1 MKDYII
7 TEFNKINC
15 AISDRQADQFLR
27 YFELLTEW
35 NAVMN
40 LTAITEF
47 KEVVEKHFIDSA
59 LLSEYIKENNPKSLI
74 DIGTGAGFP
83 GVPLKILFPEMKVTL
98 LDSLNK
104 RIRFLNTV
112 IQELG
117 LENIE
122 AIHGRAEEYGIK
134 EVYREQYDLCVSRAV
149 ARLASLC
156 EFCIPFVKKGG
167 AFVAYKAV
175 PCNVPLNVPL
185 ICAYSDSN
193 DSILPIFAITCGI
206 VAIESVL
213 MCGDDIFKSPANS
226 IVIPPFLDLKAKPSS
241 ASISA

>member
-1 MKDYII
+1 MDDKRSYIKN
-7 TEFNKINC
+7 EFEKIN
-15 AISDRQADQFLR
+15 ISLTDRQSDQFLR

-47 KEVVEKHFIDSA
+47 AEVVEKHFIDSA
-59 LLSEYIKENNPKSLI
+59 LLSDYIRSNSPKSLI

-112 IQELG
+112 ILELG
-117 LENIE
+117 LDNIE

-134 EVYREQYDLCVSRAV
+134 ETYREQYDVCVSRAV

-156 EFCIPFVKKGG
+156 EFCIPFVKKSG
-167 AFVAYKAV
+167 AFIAYKATKSEEEF
-175 PCNVPLNVPL
+175 
-185 ICAYSDSN
+185 IEAKA
-193 DSILPIFAITCGI
+193 AI
-206 VAIESVL
+206 SVL
-213 MCGDDIFKSPANS
+213 GAKLLEVKEFQLGEDAQRNLL
-226 IVIPPFLDLKAKPSS
+226 VIQKTKETPKKYPRQGGKPLKDPILK
-241 ASISA
+241 I

>member
-1 MKDYII
+1 MENRKSYII
-7 TEFNKINC
+7 DEFSKIQC
-15 AISDRQADQFLR
+15 MISNQQAEQFLR

-47 KEVVEKHFIDSA
+47 TEVVEKHFVDSA
-59 LLSEYIKENNPKSLI
+59 LLADYIREKQPRSLI

-83 GVPLKILFPEMKVTL
+83 GVPLKILFPEIKVTL

-134 EVYREQYDLCVSRAV
+134 ETYREQYDLCVSRAV

-156 EFCIPFVKKGG
+156 EFCIPFVRR
-167 AFVAYKAV
+167 AAH
-175 PCNVPLNVPL
+175 LL
-185 ICAYSDSN
+185 HIRQ
-193 DSILPIFAITCGI
+193 
-206 VAIESVL
+206 
-213 MCGDDIFKSPANS
+213 
-226 IVIPPFLDLKAKPSS
+226 
-241 ASISA
+241 

>member
-1 MKDYII
+1 MKDYIKK
-7 TEFNKINC
+7 EFSKINC
-15 AISDRQADQFLR
+15 AISDRQAEQFLR

-47 KEVVEKHFIDSA
+47 KEVVEKHFVDSA
-59 LLSEYIKENNPKSLI
+59 LLYEYIRENKPDSLI

-83 GVPLKILFPEMKVTL
+83 GVPLKILFPELKVTL

-112 IQELG
+112 IQELE
-117 LENIE
+117 LEEIT

-134 EVYREQYDLCVSRAV
+134 EIYREQYDLCVSRAV

-156 EFCIPFVKKGG
+156 EFCIPFVKKDG
-167 AFVAYKAV
+167 AFVAYKA
-175 PCNVPLNVPL
+175 
-185 ICAYSDSN
+185 
-193 DSILPIFAITCGI
+193 
-206 VAIESVL
+206 
-213 MCGDDIFKSPANS
+213 MKSEEELS
-226 IVIPPFLDLKAKPSS
+226 EAKPAVTVLGAKLSDVKEYTLGED
-241 ASISA
+241 AKRTLLVIQKTKETPKKYPRQGGKPLKDPILKI

>member
-1 MKDYII
+1 MKNYIKK
-7 TEFNKINC
+7 EFSKINC
-15 AISDRQADQFLR
+15 AISDRQAEQFLR

-47 KEVVEKHFIDSA
+47 KEVVEKHFVDSA
-59 LLSEYIKENNPKSLI
+59 LLYEYIRENKPDSLI

-83 GVPLKILFPEMKVTL
+83 GVPLKILFPELKVTL

-112 IQELG
+112 IQELELG
-117 LENIE
+117 EIT

-134 EVYREQYDLCVSRAV
+134 EIYREQYDLCVSRAV

-167 AFVAYKAV
+167 AFVAYKA
-175 PCNVPLNVPL
+175 
-185 ICAYSDSN
+185 
-193 DSILPIFAITCGI
+193 
-206 VAIESVL
+206 
-213 MCGDDIFKSPANS
+213 MKSEEELS
-226 IVIPPFLDLKAKPSS
+226 EAKPAVMVLGAKLSDVKEYTLGED
-241 ASISA
+241 AKRTLLVIQKTKETPKKYPRQGGKPLKDPILKI

>member
-1 MKDYII
+1 MDDKKSYIKNEFEKVNIAI
-7 TEFNKINC
+7 TD
-15 AISDRQADQFLR
+15 SQAEQFLR

-47 KEVVEKHFIDSA
+47 TEVVEKHFVDSA
-59 LLSEYIKENNPKSLI
+59 LLTDYIRERESKSLI

-134 EVYREQYDLCVSRAV
+134 EGYREQYDLCVSRAV

-156 EFCIPFVKKGG
+156 EFCIPFVKKAG
-167 AFVAYKAV
+167 AFVAYKSMKSEEELSEAK
-175 PCNVPLNVPL
+175 
-185 ICAYSDSN
+185 A
-193 DSILPIFAITCGI
+193 AIT
-206 VAIESVL
+206 VL
-213 MCGDDIFKSPANS
+213 GAKLLEVKEYLLGEDAQRNLL
-226 IVIPPFLDLKAKPSS
+226 VIQKTKETPKKYPRQGGKPLKDPILK
-241 ASISA
+241 I

>member
-1 MKDYII
+1 MNHKKDYII
-7 TEFNKINC
+7 TEFSKINC
-15 AISDRQADQFLR
+15 VISDRQAEQFVR
-27 YFELLTEW
+27 YFELLNEW

-47 KEVVEKHFIDSA
+47 AEVVEKHFVDSV
-59 LLSEYIKENNPKSLI
+59 LLAEYIRENHPKSLI
-74 DIGTGAGFP
+74 DVGTGAGFP
-83 GVPLKILFPEMKVTL
+83 GVPLKILFPDLKVTL

-117 LENIE
+117 LEDIE

-134 EVYREQYDLCVSRAV
+134 EAYREQYDLCVSRAV

-167 AFVAYKAV
+167 AFVAYKA
-175 PCNVPLNVPL
+175 
-185 ICAYSDSN
+185 
-193 DSILPIFAITCGI
+193 
-206 VAIESVL
+206 
-213 MCGDDIFKSPANS
+213 MKSEEEL
-226 IVIPPFLDLKAKPSS
+226 VEAKPAVAVLGAKLSVVKEFKLGED
-241 ASISA
+241 AQRNLLVIQKTKETPKKYPRQGGKPLKDPIIKM

>member
-1 MKDYII
+1 MDDKKSYIKNEFEKVNIAI
-7 TEFNKINC
+7 TD
-15 AISDRQADQFLR
+15 SQAEQFLR

-47 KEVVEKHFIDSA
+47 TEVVEKHFVDSA
-59 LLSEYIKENNPKSLI
+59 LLTGYIRERESKSLI

-134 EVYREQYDLCVSRAV
+134 EGYREQYDLCVSRAV

-156 EFCIPFVKKGG
+156 EFCIPFVKKAG
-167 AFVAYKAV
+167 AFVAYKSMKSEEELSEAK
-175 PCNVPLNVPL
+175 
-185 ICAYSDSN
+185 A
-193 DSILPIFAITCGI
+193 AIT
-206 VAIESVL
+206 VL
-213 MCGDDIFKSPANS
+213 GAKLLEVKEYLLGEDAQRNLL
-226 IVIPPFLDLKAKPSS
+226 VIQKTKETPKKYPRQGGKPLKDPILK
-241 ASISA
+241 I

>member
-1 MKDYII
+1 MKNYIKK
-7 TEFNKINC
+7 EFSKINC
-15 AISDRQADQFLR
+15 AISDRQAEQFLR
-27 YFELLTEW
+27 YFEVLTEW

-47 KEVVEKHFIDSA
+47 KEVVEKHFVDSA
-59 LLSEYIKENNPKSLI
+59 LLYEYIRENKPDSLI

-83 GVPLKILFPEMKVTL
+83 GVPLKILFPELKVTL

-112 IQELG
+112 IQELELG
-117 LENIE
+117 EIT

-134 EVYREQYDLCVSRAV
+134 EIYREQYDLCVSRAV

-167 AFVAYKAV
+167 AFVAYKA
-175 PCNVPLNVPL
+175 
-185 ICAYSDSN
+185 
-193 DSILPIFAITCGI
+193 
-206 VAIESVL
+206 
-213 MCGDDIFKSPANS
+213 MKSEEELS
-226 IVIPPFLDLKAKPSS
+226 EAKPAVMVLGAELSDVKEYTLGED
-241 ASISA
+241 AKRTLLVIQKTKETPKKYPRQGGKPLKDPILKI

>member
-1 MKDYII
+1 MVSNIKDYII
-7 TEFNKINC
+7 TEFCKINC
-15 AISDRQADQFLR
+15 VISDRQAEQFVR

-47 KEVVEKHFIDSA
+47 DEVVEKHFVDSA
-59 LLSEYIKENNPKSLI
+59 LLSEYIRENQPKSLI

-83 GVPLKILFPEMKVTL
+83 GVPLKILFPGMKVTL

-112 IQELG
+112 IEELG
-117 LENIE
+117 LEDIE

-134 EVYREQYDLCVSRAV
+134 EGYREQYDLCVSRAV

-167 AFVAYKAV
+167 AFVAYKAMKSEEELAEAK
-175 PCNVPLNVPL
+175 P
-185 ICAYSDSN
+185 A
-193 DSILPIFAITCGI
+193 
-206 VAIESVL
+206 VAILGAKLSEVKEFQL
-213 MCGDDIFKSPANS
+213 GEDARRNLL
-226 IVIPPFLDLKAKPSS
+226 VIQKTKETPKKYPRQGGKPLKDPILKM
-241 ASISA
+241 

>member
-1 MKDYII
+1 M
-7 TEFNKINC
+7 ENKIQYIKSEFEKIDLM
-15 AISDRQADQFLR
+15 ISDRQAEQFLR

-47 KEVVEKHFIDSA
+47 PEVVEKHFVDSA
-59 LLSEYIKENNPKSLI
+59 LLCGYIREKNPKSLI
-74 DIGTGAGFP
+74 DVGTGAGFP
-83 GVPLKILFPEMKVTL
+83 GVPLKILFPELKVTL

-122 AIHGRAEEYGIK
+122 AIHGRAEEFGIK

-149 ARLASLC
+149 ARLSSLC
-156 EFCIPFVKKGG
+156 EFCIPFVRKSGS
-167 AFVAYKAV
+167 FVAYKATKSEEESEE
-175 PCNVPLNVPL
+175 
-185 ICAYSDSN
+185 AKA
-193 DSILPIFAITCGI
+193 AITILGAKLSE
-206 VAIESVL
+206 VKE
-213 MCGDDIFKSPANS
+213 FKLGEDAQRNLL
-226 IVIPPFLDLKAKPSS
+226 IILKTKETPKKYPRQGGKPLKDP
-241 ASISA
+241 IR

>member
-1 MKDYII
+1 MKNYIKK
-7 TEFNKINC
+7 EFSKINC
-15 AISDRQADQFLR
+15 AISDRQAEQFLR

-47 KEVVEKHFIDSA
+47 KEVVEKHFVDSA
-59 LLSEYIKENNPKSLI
+59 LLYEYIRENKPDSLI

-83 GVPLKILFPEMKVTL
+83 GVPLKILFPELKVTL

-112 IQELG
+112 IQELELG
-117 LENIE
+117 EIT

-134 EVYREQYDLCVSRAV
+134 EIYREQYDLCVSRAV

-167 AFVAYKAV
+167 AFVAYKA
-175 PCNVPLNVPL
+175 
-185 ICAYSDSN
+185 
-193 DSILPIFAITCGI
+193 
-206 VAIESVL
+206 
-213 MCGDDIFKSPANS
+213 MKSEEELS
-226 IVIPPFLDLKAKPSS
+226 EAKPAVMVLGAELSDVKEYTLGED
-241 ASISA
+241 AKRTLLVIQKTKETPKKYPRQGGKPLKDPILKI

>member
-1 MKDYII
+1 MDDKKSYIKNEFEKVNIAI
-7 TEFNKINC
+7 TD
-15 AISDRQADQFLR
+15 SQAEQFLR

-47 KEVVEKHFIDSA
+47 TEVVEKHFVDSA
-59 LLSEYIKENNPKSLI
+59 LLTDYICERESKSLI

-117 LENIE
+117 LESIE

-134 EVYREQYDLCVSRAV
+134 EGYREQYDLCVSRAV

-156 EFCIPFVKKGG
+156 EFCIPFVKKAG
-167 AFVAYKAV
+167 AFVAYKSMKSEEELSEAK
-175 PCNVPLNVPL
+175 
-185 ICAYSDSN
+185 A
-193 DSILPIFAITCGI
+193 AI
-206 VAIESVL
+206 SVL
-213 MCGDDIFKSPANS
+213 GAKLLEVKEYLLGEDAQRNLL
-226 IVIPPFLDLKAKPSS
+226 VIQKTKETPKKYPRQGGKPLKDPILK
-241 ASISA
+241 I

>member
-1 MKDYII
+1 MKNYIKK
-7 TEFNKINC
+7 EFSKINC
-15 AISDRQADQFLR
+15 AISDRQAEQFLR

-47 KEVVEKHFIDSA
+47 EEVVEKHFVDSA
-59 LLSEYIKENNPKSLI
+59 LLYEYIRENKPDSLI

-83 GVPLKILFPEMKVTL
+83 GVPLKILFPELKVTL

-112 IQELG
+112 IQELELG
-117 LENIE
+117 EIT

-134 EVYREQYDLCVSRAV
+134 EIYREQYDLCVSRAV

-167 AFVAYKAV
+167 AFVAYKA
-175 PCNVPLNVPL
+175 
-185 ICAYSDSN
+185 
-193 DSILPIFAITCGI
+193 
-206 VAIESVL
+206 
-213 MCGDDIFKSPANS
+213 MKSEEE
-226 IVIPPFLDLKAKPSS
+226 LLEAKPAVMVLGAKLSDVKEYTLGED
-241 ASISA
+241 AKRTLLVIQKTKETPKKYPRQGGKPLKDPILKI

>member
-1 MKDYII
+1 MNSKKDYII
-7 TEFNKINC
+7 TEFRKINC
-15 AISDRQADQFLR
+15 EISDRQAEQFLR

-47 KEVVEKHFIDSA
+47 TEVVEKHFVDSS
-59 LLSEYIKENNPKSLI
+59 LLAGYIKENTSESLI

-83 GVPLKILFPEMKVTL
+83 GVPLKILFPEIKVTL

-117 LENIE
+117 LEGIE

-134 EVYREQYDLCVSRAV
+134 EAYREQYDLCVSRAV
-149 ARLASLC
+149 ARLSSLC

-167 AFVAYKAV
+167 AFVAYKATKSEEELAEAKSAV
-175 PCNVPLNVPL
+175 TVLGAKLSEVKQFQLGEDAQRNLLVIQKTKETPKKYPRQGGKPLKDP
-185 ICAYSDSN
+185 
-193 DSILPIFAITCGI
+193 ILKI
-206 VAIESVL
+206 
-213 MCGDDIFKSPANS
+213 
-226 IVIPPFLDLKAKPSS
+226 
-241 ASISA
+241 

>member
-1 MKDYII
+1 MKNYIKK
-7 TEFNKINC
+7 EFSKINC
-15 AISDRQADQFLR
+15 AISDRQAEQFLR

-47 KEVVEKHFIDSA
+47 KEVVEKHFVDSA
-59 LLSEYIKENNPKSLI
+59 LLYEYIRENKPDSLI

-83 GVPLKILFPEMKVTL
+83 GVPLKILFPELKVTL

-112 IQELG
+112 IQELELG
-117 LENIE
+117 EIT

-134 EVYREQYDLCVSRAV
+134 EIYREQYDLCVSRAV

-167 AFVAYKAV
+167 AFVAYKA
-175 PCNVPLNVPL
+175 
-185 ICAYSDSN
+185 
-193 DSILPIFAITCGI
+193 
-206 VAIESVL
+206 
-213 MCGDDIFKSPANS
+213 MKSEEELS
-226 IVIPPFLDLKAKPSS
+226 EAKPAVTVLGAKLSDVKEYTLGED
-241 ASISA
+241 AKRTLLVIQKTKETPKKYPRQGGKPLKDPILKI

>member
-1 MKDYII
+1 MKNYIKK
-7 TEFNKINC
+7 EFSKINC
-15 AISDRQADQFLR
+15 AISDRQAEQFLR

-47 KEVVEKHFIDSA
+47 EEVVEKHFVDSA
-59 LLSEYIKENNPKSLI
+59 LLYEYIRENKPDSLI

-83 GVPLKILFPEMKVTL
+83 GVPLKILFPELKVTL

-112 IQELG
+112 IQELE
-117 LENIE
+117 LEEIT

-134 EVYREQYDLCVSRAV
+134 EIYREQYDLCVSRAV

-167 AFVAYKAV
+167 AFVAYKA
-175 PCNVPLNVPL
+175 
-185 ICAYSDSN
+185 
-193 DSILPIFAITCGI
+193 
-206 VAIESVL
+206 
-213 MCGDDIFKSPANS
+213 MKSEEELS
-226 IVIPPFLDLKAKPSS
+226 EAKPAVTVLGAKLSDVKEYTLGED
-241 ASISA
+241 AKRTLLVIQKTKETPKKYPRQGGKPLKDPILKI

>member
-1 MKDYII
+1 MKNYIKK
-7 TEFNKINC
+7 EFSKINC
-15 AISDRQADQFLR
+15 AISDRQAEQFLR

-47 KEVVEKHFIDSA
+47 EEVVEKHFVDSA
-59 LLSEYIKENNPKSLI
+59 LLYEYIRENKPDSLI

-83 GVPLKILFPEMKVTL
+83 GVPLKILFPELKVTL

-112 IQELG
+112 IQELE
-117 LENIE
+117 LEEIT

-134 EVYREQYDLCVSRAV
+134 EIYREQYDLCVSRAV
-149 ARLASLC
+149 ARLVSLC

-167 AFVAYKAV
+167 AFVAYKA
-175 PCNVPLNVPL
+175 
-185 ICAYSDSN
+185 
-193 DSILPIFAITCGI
+193 
-206 VAIESVL
+206 
-213 MCGDDIFKSPANS
+213 MKSEEELS
-226 IVIPPFLDLKAKPSS
+226 EAKPAVTVLGAKLSDVKEYTLGED
-241 ASISA
+241 AKRTLLVIQKTKETPKKYPRQGGKPLKDPILKI

>member
-1 MKDYII
+1 MVSNIKDYII
-7 TEFNKINC
+7 TEFCKINC
-15 AISDRQADQFLR
+15 VISDRQAEQFVR

-47 KEVVEKHFIDSA
+47 TEVVEKHFVDSS
-59 LLSEYIKENNPKSLI
+59 LLAGYIKENTSESLI

-83 GVPLKILFPEMKVTL
+83 GVPLKILFPEIKVTL

-117 LENIE
+117 LEGIE

-134 EVYREQYDLCVSRAV
+134 EAYREQYDLCVSRAV
-149 ARLASLC
+149 ARLSSLC

-167 AFVAYKAV
+167 AFVAYKATKSEEELAEAKSAV
-175 PCNVPLNVPL
+175 TVLGAKLSEVKQFQLGEDAQRNLLVIQKTKETPKKYPRQGGKPLKDP
-185 ICAYSDSN
+185 
-193 DSILPIFAITCGI
+193 ILKI
-206 VAIESVL
+206 
-213 MCGDDIFKSPANS
+213 
-226 IVIPPFLDLKAKPSS
+226 
-241 ASISA
+241 